1 MSRLS
6 IKNLTKT
13 YGNKKVN
20 NNINLELHHG
30 VYGLLG
36 PNGAGKSTFMK
47 QLMCLI
53 RPTTGDISFNGM
65 NIFQNEKTYFTNVGY
80 LPQNFGVYK
89 NFTAHQF
96 LKYMAELKGIP
107 SSEAKEQIDQLMELT
122 NLWDV
127 RNKRVSSFSG
137 GMRQRVG
144 IAQALLNDPKVLVLD
159 EPTAGLDPKERA
171 RFRNLLS
178 QISKDAI
185 VILSTHIISDIES
198 IAKEIIMLKSGSVL
212 AQGTQEE
219 ILLKMQGK
227 VFEINT
233 SDENLIAYITGNY
246 KLINVKRR
254 IEDTTLRII
263 CNESPTIPFAKPV
276 NPHFEDVYMFY
287 FDDNIDK
294 EV

>member
-1 MSRLS
+1 MSKLS
-6 IKNLTKT
+6 INNLTKI
-13 YGNKKVN
+13 YGSKKVN
-20 NNINLELHHG
+20 NSINLELQDG

-47 QLMCLI
+47 QLICLI
-53 RPTTGDISFNGM
+53 KPTMGEIRFDGIDVFK
-65 NIFQNEKTYFTNVGY
+65 NEKTYLSNVGY

-89 NFTAHQF
+89 NFTALQF
-96 LKYMAELKGIP
+96 LKYMAELKGI
-107 SSEAKEQIDQLMELT
+107 SGSAAKDRIQQLLELT
-122 NLWDV
+122 NLWEV

-144 IAQALLNDPKVLVLD
+144 IAQALLNDPKILVLD

-185 VILSTHIISDIES
+185 VVLSTHIISDIES

-212 AQGTQEE
+212 TKGTHEE
-219 ILLKMQGK
+219 ILLGMHGK

-233 SDENLIAYITGNY
+233 SDEKVTSYIMKKY
-246 KLINVKRR
+246 KIINVKRTTN
-254 IEDTTLRII
+254 DTILRII
-263 CNESPTIPFAKPV
+263 CDKSPALPGAKQV
-276 NPHFEDVYMFY
+276 DPHFEDVYMFY
-287 FDDNIDK
+287 FEENIDM